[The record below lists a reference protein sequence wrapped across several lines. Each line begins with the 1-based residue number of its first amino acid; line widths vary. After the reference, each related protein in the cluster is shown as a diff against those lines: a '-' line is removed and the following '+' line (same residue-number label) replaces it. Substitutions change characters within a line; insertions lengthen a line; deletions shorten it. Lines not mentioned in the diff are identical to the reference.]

1 MSIGKHFPNLACDV
15 YDDCRIET
23 PEAPNVRTLL
33 NWLRRDNLTAVS
45 LMLAA
50 LLLLTDAAAHSQDAG
65 QDAVRGRF
73 TCSAGLRKG
82 VQTLGVS
89 SLYKDGGA
97 GFDLA
102 TVPERIAGGACSSS
116 KPFFFSIAATDG
128 NYQVTLVL
136 GGPRASRTTVK
147 AESRRL
153 MVDKL
158 VVPANRR
165 ATIVFNVNVRT
176 PRIAG
181 APADANTV
189 RLKPREV
196 GILEW
201 DNKLTLEFNGE
212 NPSVRSISIK
222 KIDDVPT
229 VYIAGDSTVVDQD
242 KEPWAAWGQMLPVFF
257 GPGVSIADEAESG
270 ETIRS
275 FLDERRLA
283 KVESTWKRGD
293 YLMIQFAHNDQKP
306 GGVPLS
312 DYKQLMERYIA
323 DARDAGVTTIL
334 VTAMNRRNFN
344 PDGTIQPTLGE
355 YPQATRD
362 VAAQQKVALI
372 DLNAMSKTL
381 FEALGE
387 KGTLHAFVQYP
398 ANTFPGQTT
407 ELKDNT
413 HFNAYG
419 AYELARA
426 IVQSIRDQ
434 HLELEPYLRPGI
446 PPFDPAHPLPFA
458 EWSLPMSP
466 AVSTLT
472 PYGR

>member
-1 MSIGKHFPNLACDV
+1 MGTHMSRRCNGHNASSLA
-15 YDDCRIET
+15 
-23 PEAPNVRTLL
+23 LL
-33 NWLRRDNLTAVS
+33 AV
-45 LMLAA
+45 
-50 LLLLTDAAAHSQDAG
+50 LLLLVDAAAHSQDATPL
-65 QDAVRGRF
+65 RL
-73 TCSAGLRKG
+73 TCFSGHHKG
-82 VQTLGVS
+82 VQTLGVD

-102 TVPERIAGGACSSS
+102 TAPERVVGGTCSGS
-116 KPFFFSIAATDG
+116 KPFFFSTTATDG

-136 GGPRASRTTVK
+136 GGPKASRTTVK

-153 MVDKL
+153 MVEKL
-158 VVPANRR
+158 VVPAGHR
-165 ATIVFNVNVRT
+165 ATVVFNVNVRT
-176 PRIAG
+176 PQIVG

-212 NPSVRSISIK
+212 NPSVRSISVRK
-222 KIDDVPT
+222 VDVPT

-257 GPGVSIADEAESG
+257 GPGVCIADEAESG
-270 ETIRS
+270 ETIKS
-275 FLDERRLA
+275 FVGERRLA
-283 KVESTWKRGD
+283 KVESTWKKGD

-306 GGVPLS
+306 GAVSVPE
-312 DYKQLMERYIA
+312 YKQLMERYIA
-323 DARDAGVTTIL
+323 DARDAGVTPIL

-344 PDGTIQPTLGE
+344 PDGTLQMTLGE
-355 YPQATRD
+355 YPQATRE
-362 VAAQQKVALI
+362 VGAQQKVEVI

-387 KGTLHAFVQYP
+387 QGTLHAFVQYP
-398 ANTFPGQTT
+398 ANTFPGQT
-407 ELKDNT
+407 EALKDNT

-426 IVQSIRDQ
+426 IVQSIRNQ
-434 HLELEPYLRPGI
+434 HLELEQYLRPGI
-446 PPFDPAHPLPFA
+446 PPFDPAKPLPFA

-466 AVSTLT
+466 AVSTVT
-472 PYGR
+472 PYGH